1 MQGGYAECCK
11 YAGSMLIFG
20 NNELYVK
27 NNNPQKSLKLNTNFI
42 GSRYFSIGN
51 DEKLLG
57 YANNGNEVGFEE
69 MEIHKVYYA

>member
-1 MQGGYAECCK
+1 
-11 YAGSMLIFG
+11 MLIFG

-27 NNNPQKSLKLNTNFI
+27 NNNHHKSLKLNTNFI